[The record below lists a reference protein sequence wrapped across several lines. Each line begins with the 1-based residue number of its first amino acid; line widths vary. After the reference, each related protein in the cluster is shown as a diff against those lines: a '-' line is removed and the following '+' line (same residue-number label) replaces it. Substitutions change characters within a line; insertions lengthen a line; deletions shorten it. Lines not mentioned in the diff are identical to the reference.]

1 MSQIVEEPVG
11 FVTLDEVGPDE
22 EEELGHQP
30 EQAPPVD
37 EGPGQVELGGEGPT
51 PVDDRAAVPEAE
63 PENAPDPCA
72 SALEAVSA
80 RVAERRDAE
89 RREQHH
95 PSTPSTSGH
104 RDRLRMICP
113 VKSCR
118 AKESRSMRVHV
129 CLNHL
134 PQAFYEDATNVEDTR
149 RIFAARRRYWEQLY
163 KEVFLKQGLSTF
175 VRAVVKSID
184 NQKLGTYVATV
195 PPQLQVMLNL
205 VAADE
210 GRPLRYSPYITE
222 LGDQAMYAWR
232 VAAHG
237 LNFLSRKKQVA
248 FIEKI
253 GGPGVRP
260 SSAPE

>member
-1 MSQIVEEPVG
+1 
-11 FVTLDEVGPDE
+11 
-22 EEELGHQP
+22 
-30 EQAPPVD
+30 
-37 EGPGQVELGGEGPT
+37 
-51 PVDDRAAVPEAE
+51 
-63 PENAPDPCA
+63 
-72 SALEAVSA
+72 
-80 RVAERRDAE
+80 
-89 RREQHH
+89 
-95 PSTPSTSGH
+95 
-104 RDRLRMICP
+104 
-113 VKSCR
+113 
-118 AKESRSMRVHV
+118 MRVHV
-129 CLNHL
+129 CSNHL